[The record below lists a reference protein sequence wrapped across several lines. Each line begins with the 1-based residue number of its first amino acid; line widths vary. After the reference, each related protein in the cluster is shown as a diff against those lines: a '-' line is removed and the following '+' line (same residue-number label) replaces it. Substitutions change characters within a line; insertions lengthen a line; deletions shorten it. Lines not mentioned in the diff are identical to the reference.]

1 MMLKRSLLAVSVAA
15 LVMVGC
21 KKKDEAADAAPPAS
35 EAATQTAPAAS
46 ADANAAP
53 AAPTPTA
60 SAATFDIN
68 SYPISDKPLGEW
80 PYVQLPAGYRF
91 DTDKLGENTK
101 DLARVPVWTG
111 DALVWVEGKTF
122 ETKFYTN
129 DGKTYSKFELGKGI
143 AQSVEA
149 LGGKRVS
156 NKIFDE
162 SFANAHEEE
171 LKSFLKEFDKID
183 DAYRYYSEGTDTY
196 LIRRAD
202 KAIWVVTFLDESN
215 NASMMVAEG
224 PLPVAEAK

>member
-46 ADANAAP
+46 ADTNAAP

-60 SAATFDIN
+60 TAATFDIN
-68 SYPISDKPLGEW
+68 SFPVSDKPLGEW
-80 PYVQLPAGYRF
+80 PYVQTPAGYRYG
-91 DTDKLGENTK
+91 TDMNTK

-122 ETKFYTN
+122 ETKIYTD
-129 DGKTYSKFELGKGI
+129 DGKTYSKFELRKGI
-143 AQSVEA
+143 GQSIEA
-149 LGGKRVS
+149 LGGKRVTD
-156 NKIFDE
+156 KIYDE
-162 SFANAHEEE
+162 DFARTHEDE

-183 DAYRYYSEGTDTY
+183 DAYRYYSDSTDTY